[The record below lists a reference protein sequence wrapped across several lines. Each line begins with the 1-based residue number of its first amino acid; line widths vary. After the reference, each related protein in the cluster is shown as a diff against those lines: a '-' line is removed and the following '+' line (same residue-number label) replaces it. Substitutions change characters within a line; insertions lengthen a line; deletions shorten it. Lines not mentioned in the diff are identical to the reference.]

1 MRLNREE
8 INVFVPVFSIPW
20 LKVSLLLGKIIIIK
34 TKVSNGGSYS
44 VITCTFEEESI
55 NNM

>member
-8 INVFVPVFSIPW
+8 INVFVPVFSVPW

-34 TKVSNGGSYS
+34 TNVR
-44 VITCTFEEESI
+44 
-55 NNM
+55 